1 MEKKYQESR
10 TYDEMF
16 SEGGHDGVFDLPYRH
31 SCYYPMYKI
40 VLSMIRRLGMN
51 SILEVGCGSGAFA
64 HMVLEQTKLQYQGF
78 DFSKVAV
85 DKARERTG
93 HSDLFYVA
101 DAMDIANYQGNFQSI
116 VCTEVLEHIPEDLK
130 LIATWPQGI
139 HCVCSVPNFDSPYH
153 VRFFRRIEDI
163 YERYSSLLEIDQ
175 VILQKKPVLSDISP
189 SNRWR
194 HLRWNRYRPKRLFD
208 LLGLGDF
215 DRVGGWFIF
224 SGVSKPR

>member
-78 DFSKVAV
+78 DFQ
-85 DKARERTG
+85 
-93 HSDLFYVA
+93 
-101 DAMDIANYQGNFQSI
+101 QGS
-116 VCTEVLEHIPEDLK
+116 C
-130 LIATWPQGI
+130 
-139 HCVCSVPNFDSPYH
+139 
-153 VRFFRRIEDI
+153 R
-163 YERYSSLLEIDQ
+163 
-175 VILQKKPVLSDISP
+175 
-189 SNRWR
+189 
-194 HLRWNRYRPKRLFD
+194 
-208 LLGLGDF
+208 
-215 DRVGGWFIF
+215 
-224 SGVSKPR
+224 